1 MKAKLSDKY
10 LGSIFRSESF
20 LSDNEHA
27 VALGGLKLNY
37 EMVTGMNRLHVPT
50 VSVADGT
57 QDGAGVTEGDP
68 NRRKY

>member
-37 EMVTGMNRLHVPT
+37 KMVTGMNRLHVPT
-50 VSVADGT
+50 VSVADG
-57 QDGAGVTEGDP
+57 A
-68 NRRKY
+68 